1 MKNDNLSTEDIAKQL
16 RLYLRDHGYA
26 ENTFCKYANMAG
38 GELNIVLNPKE
49 KVLREFDSLHM
60 RCLRGVLNALEISLG
75 DLMAYVPKPVIEP
88 LNLKL
93 DYVEIKIIDYAINLL
108 IANGSVGDENFA
120 IEDVYNLRKKL
131 DELEKN

>member
-16 RLYLRDHGYA
+16 RLYLRDHEYT
-26 ENTFCKYANMAG
+26 ENSFCKYANITNS
-38 GELNIVLNPKE
+38 ELNVVLNPKE

-60 RCLRGVLNALEISLG
+60 RCLRGVLNALEISLD
-75 DLMAYVPKPVIEP
+75 DLMAYIPKPVIEFS
-88 LNLKL
+88 NLKL
-93 DYVEIKIIDYAINLL
+93 DYAEIKIIDYAINLL
-108 IANGSVGDENFA
+108 IANGLVGDENFA